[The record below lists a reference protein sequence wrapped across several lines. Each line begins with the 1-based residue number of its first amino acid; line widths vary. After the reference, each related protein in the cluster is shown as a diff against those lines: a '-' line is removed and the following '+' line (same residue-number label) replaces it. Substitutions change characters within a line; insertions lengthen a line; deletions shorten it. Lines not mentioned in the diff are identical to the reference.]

1 MPGKVIINKHA
12 KEFGSIDFADF
23 SIVNLYFRFNARP

>member
-12 KEFGSIDFADF
+12 KEFGGINF
-23 SIVNLYFRFNARP
+23 SDIGIVNLYFRYSARP